1 MGLGRGKTSKP
12 CRRWI
17 FSGPTYCNI
26 LVILEKV
33 VERFCFMFRNTLYY
47 FYLSSKKH
55 RKRKTR
61 HKSSSESEDESEGIC
76 GIRSART
83 QVDSPGDK

>member
-1 MGLGRGKTSKP
+1 M
-12 CRRWI
+12 
-17 FSGPTYCNI
+17 

-33 VERFCFMFRNTLYY
+33 VERFCFTFRDTLYY

-55 RKRKTR
+55 RKRRTR
-61 HKSSSESEDESEGIC
+61 HKSSSESEDESEGIQC

-83 QVDSPGDK
+83 TVDSPDDK